1 ALHGRPHAQ
10 LRPRVLALGIHQAH
24 ENDVVKLEDALR
36 RGAADRERKDAA
48 IGKTDLERLA
58 AAAHRRLLDHDR
70 REPMHVIEWKPRAL
84 ERLPP
89 SRRIRRLALG
99 FDTTDRLREV
109 CFATLELRAA

>member
-1 ALHGRPHAQ
+1 
-10 LRPRVLALGIHQAH
+10 
-24 ENDVVKLEDALR
+24 
-36 RGAADRERKDAA
+36 GAADRERKDAA

-109 CFATLELRAA
+109 CFGTLELRAARIELVKRKPVLQRRLDCPLQRGIDGRAHRV